1 MMKERLIV
9 EALQKA
15 TIAAVAAS
23 INPALPLK
31 ILGRPFN
38 IPNDGKYLE
47 MVYIPNNITNEFWGN
62 EKTYRGLFRLIL
74 HWGVTD
80 EGIYPPLDL
89 LASICSHFVKGS
101 SFTNGTVSVK
111 IYEQPDLTGPVEG
124 SPETLY
130 PVSIRYMCF
139 DNGKV

>member
-1 MMKERLIV
+1 MKERLIL

-15 TIAAVAAS
+15 TLNALAAS
-23 INPALPLK
+23 IMPNLPIKLF
-31 ILGRPFN
+31 GRAFN
-38 IPNDGKYLE
+38 VPGNNCYLE

-74 HWGVTD
+74 HWGVLD
-80 EGIYPPLDL
+80 EGSYPPLDL
-89 LASICSHFVKGS
+89 LASICSHFVKGA

-111 IYEQPDLTGPVEG
+111 IYEQPDMTGLVEG